1 MSVRPVADARAEPA
15 DSGRGSAGLDRQGSS
30 NSAEASTGHTV
41 PAGLAVARRVLD
53 GIAWLCMLAAGLG
66 LVFIVASFGW
76 LVYGRYILNNTP
88 TWIEQLSL
96 LLIIY
101 IVCLGTAVGV
111 HRHTHLSID
120 FVRDG
125 LPRWP
130 RRILH
135 VLADLM
141 VVAFGVIMLWQ
152 GWVLTLTNADHQ
164 LPMLGVTASW
174 RAAPLVLCG
183 ALIVVFTVFDFIER
197 LFTNPGELH

>member
-1 MSVRPVADARAEPA
+1 MSVLPATDEHDMPAGPSARTAGKSPA
-15 DSGRGSAGLDRQGSS
+15 DPP
-30 NSAEASTGHTV
+30 TPPV
-41 PAGLAVARRVLD
+41 LAATRRILD

-76 LVYGRYILNNTP
+76 LVYGRYILDNTP
-88 TWIEQLSL
+88 TWIEQLAL

-101 IVCLGTAVGV
+101 IVCLGTAAGV

-120 FVRDG
+120 FVRKG

-130 RRILH
+130 RRVLH

-141 VVAFGVIMLWQ
+141 VVAFGGIMAWQ
-152 GWVLTLTNADHQ
+152 GWVLTLTNANHE
-164 LPMLGVTASW
+164 LPMLGVTAAW

-183 ALIVVFTVFDFIER
+183 VLIVVFTVFDFIER
-197 LFTNPGELH
+197 LFARPGETR

>member
-1 MSVRPVADARAEPA
+1 MTFEGESPAPAPTVKPHSEHSEHVGPSSLAAVRRFF
-15 DSGRGSAGLDRQGSS
+15 
-30 NSAEASTGHTV
+30 
-41 PAGLAVARRVLD
+41 D
-53 GIAWLCMLAAGLG
+53 GIAWLCMLAAGCG

-76 LVYGRYILNNTP
+76 LVYGRYVLNDTP

-101 IVCLGTAVGV
+101 IVCLGTAAGV

-125 LPRWP
+125 LPHWP

-135 VLADLM
+135 ALADLM
-141 VVAFGVIMLWQ
+141 VIAFGAIMAWQ
-152 GWVLTLTNADHQ
+152 GWALTLTASNHQ
-164 LPMLGVTASW
+164 LPMLGITAAW

-197 LFTNPGELH
+197 LFVPPGETV

>member
-1 MSVRPVADARAEPA
+1 MSVLPAADERDLPTERPTSSAGTPRPPASHPGKSPA
-15 DSGRGSAGLDRQGSS
+15 DSALP
-30 NSAEASTGHTV
+30 
-41 PAGLAVARRVLD
+41 PALAAIRRVLD

-76 LVYGRYILNNTP
+76 LVYGRYVLNNTP
-88 TWIEQLSL
+88 TWIEQLAL

-101 IVCLGTAVGV
+101 IVCLGTAAGV

-120 FVRDG
+120 FLRDG

-141 VVAFGVIMLWQ
+141 VVAFGGLMAWQ
-152 GWVLTLTNADHQ
+152 GWTLTLTDSDHH
-164 LPMLGVTASW
+164 LPMLGITAAW

-183 ALIVVFTVFDFIER
+183 VLIVVFTLFDFIER
-197 LFTNPGELH
+197 LFATPGETR

>member
-1 MSVRPVADARAEPA
+1 M
-15 DSGRGSAGLDRQGSS
+15 
-30 NSAEASTGHTV
+30 
-41 PAGLAVARRVLD
+41 PAGLAIARRVLD